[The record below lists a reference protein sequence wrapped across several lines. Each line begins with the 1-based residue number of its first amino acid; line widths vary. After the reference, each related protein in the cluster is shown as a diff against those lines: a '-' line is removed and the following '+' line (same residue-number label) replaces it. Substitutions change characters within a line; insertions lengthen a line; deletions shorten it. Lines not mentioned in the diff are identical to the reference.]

1 MISAVW
7 THSNCNRS
15 LCELRKGND
24 MVFSSYET
32 IFLFMP
38 IVLVG
43 YFGLSK
49 VKNPLFQKLFLIGA
63 SLFFYAYFNPIYLLI
78 IVSSIVVN
86 YMLAT
91 VILRFE
97 EKTYFTKAALITG
110 ILFNI
115 GLLGYFKYYDFFI
128 SNINAVFGA
137 DFNLKNILLPLGI
150 SFFTFQQLSF
160 LISVY
165 KKEEKIE
172 NLLNYSL
179 FVVFFPQLVAG
190 PIVLYSE
197 MIPQFADEKNRY
209 FNLENFAKGIF
220 VFSIGLF
227 KKVVIADTVALFV
240 DNGFALSAFSAPAA
254 WAVALSY
261 TLQIYFDFS
270 GYSDMAIGLGKMFNI
285 DIPTNF
291 ASPYTSDSLTVF
303 WRKWHMTLGRALSTY
318 VYIPLGG
325 NKKGAFRTY
334 LNLFITFCV
343 SGLWHGAAWTFVIW
357 GALHG
362 IIVALERLF
371 HNILVKIPKSIRVAY
386 TFLTVNFL
394 WVLFRA
400 TSFEQALSVYKGMLN
415 FSDLSLSKLQ
425 QLTLDGI
432 VQFPSAIAI
441 LYVLA
446 ILLLLSF
453 VVFFAK
459 NSQQTA
465 AEFKFSKKN
474 LFVTVILFV
483 VSVIHLS
490 RLSTF
495 IYFNF

>member
-1 MISAVW
+1 
-7 THSNCNRS
+7 
-15 LCELRKGND
+15 

-32 IFLFMP
+32 IFLFLP
-38 IVLVG
+38 IVLIG

-49 VKNPLFQKLFLIGA
+49 VRNSFFQKLFLIGA

-78 IVSSIVVN
+78 IIASILVN
-86 YMLAT
+86 YTLAK
-91 VILRFE
+91 VILRFDE
-97 EKTYFTKAALITG
+97 SVHWKKAALIVG

-115 GLLGYFKYYDFFI
+115 GLLGYFKYYDFFV
-128 SNINAVFGA
+128 SNINAVFGT

-165 KKEEKIE
+165 QKQEKIE

-190 PIVLYSE
+190 PIVLYGE
-197 MIPQFADEKNRY
+197 MIPQFSCEKNRY
-209 FNLENFAKGIF
+209 FNSENFAKGIF
-220 VFSIGLF
+220 IFCIGLF

-240 DNGFALSAFSAPAA
+240 NNGFNLRSFSAPAA

-285 DIPTNF
+285 TIPANF
-291 ASPYTSDSLTVF
+291 MSPYRSESVTVF
-303 WRKWHMTLGRALSTY
+303 WRRWHITLGRALSTY

-325 NKKGAFRTY
+325 NKKGALRTY
-334 LNLFITFCV
+334 FNLFVTFLV

-362 IIVALERLF
+362 LIVALERLF
-371 HNILVKIPKSIRVAY
+371 KNVLMKIPKIIRVVC

-400 TSFEQALSVYKGMLN
+400 TSFEQALNIYKGMFN
-415 FSDLSLSKLQ
+415 FSNLSLYNLQ
-425 QLTLDGI
+425 TLTLDGI
-432 VQFPSAIAI
+432 VDLPSVIAI
-441 LYVLA
+441 LYVLS
-446 ILLLLSF
+446 ILLLLIF
-453 VVFFAK
+453 VVFFTK
-459 NSQQTA
+459 NSQKR
-465 AEFKFSKKN
+465 AEKFVFSKKN
-474 LFVTVILFV
+474 LVITVILFV